1 MIISCEKCNKKF
13 ELDDSLVPEKGR
25 LLKCGSCD
33 HAWHYIPNKKIE
45 LINETNVEKKIVEN
59 DINLKTEEKTKNQ
72 ENKISTEENLEKK
85 TVPRKNVGILSL
97 LIIIIISIFA
107 LLLLIDTFKNPIS
120 YFFPNI
126 ESYILSLNETLK
138 DIFLFFKDLIK

>member
-13 ELDDSLVPEKGR
+13 ELNDSLIPEKGR
-25 LLKCGSCD
+25 LLKCGSCEYE
-33 HAWHYIPNKKIE
+33 WHYIPGKKIK
-45 LINETNVEKKIVEN
+45 LINEVKEEKKIVDN
-59 DINLKTEEKTKNQ
+59 DINIKTEGKTKNQ
-72 ENKISTEENLEKK
+72 ENNITTEENLERNS
-85 TVPRKNVGILSL
+85 VPRKNIGILSL

-107 LLLLIDTFKNPIS
+107 LLLIIDTFKNPIS
-120 YFFPNI
+120 YFFPNF